1 MCTCVCVC
9 GVGGGVLENG
19 IWREK
24 KCKDN
29 ERIFERER
37 GREGERERGREG
49 ERERG
54 REGERE
60 TLFPNIVDC
69 S

>member
-1 MCTCVCVC
+1 MMNIFLR
-9 GVGGGVLENG
+9 G
-19 IWREK
+19 REG
-24 KCKDN
+24 
-29 ERIFERER
+29 ERER

-69 S
+69 SQIT